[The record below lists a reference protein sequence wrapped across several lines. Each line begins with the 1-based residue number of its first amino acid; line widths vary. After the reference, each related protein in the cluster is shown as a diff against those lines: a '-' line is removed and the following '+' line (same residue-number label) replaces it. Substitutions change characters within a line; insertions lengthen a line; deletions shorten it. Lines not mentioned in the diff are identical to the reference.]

1 MVLGVILTVVISIV
15 AAIVSALS
23 LRRYDQEKVATSEGD
38 ISACIDQLTEF
49 EKKAAAGTI
58 DGNEADVTRADIK
71 RRILS
76 AGRTEKLDRA
86 RLSLSKRNLAV
97 VAVAGIAIVGSFGLY
112 AWNNDLANSITSMQL
127 GSRNSTSVV
136 DQLAAA
142 TAALPPGPL
151 FLQNQQRGRVQG
163 QQQATLGSVEE
174 MIDRVVQRLKR
185 NPKDVEG
192 WRVLGWSYF
201 NTDRFEESSAAYAK
215 AIELSPNNAELRSAY
230 GEALVRAAAG
240 NVTDEAKAVFERT
253 LQLNPAD
260 SRAHFFIGL
269 SKEQAGDKMFAL
281 NDWIAILNHG
291 DSSEPWF
298 ADLTQRA
305 NKLGQDVGV
314 DVSSLLHRGNA
325 ETTGGVLGSL
335 EKQQPAAPDAARKT
349 EPTAEDVRNAEA
361 MAPTDRAAMI
371 RGMVDRLA
379 ARLEETPNDVE
390 GWIKLIRSRK
400 ILGENDAAEEAL
412 HRALDIFKG
421 APQEQEKT
429 VTVGHGLGL
438 LQ

>member
-1 MVLGVILTVVISIV
+1 MVLGVILTIVISIV

-23 LRRYDQEKVATSEGD
+23 LRGYDQEKVAASEGE
-38 ISACIDQLTEF
+38 ITACIDQLTEL
-49 EKKAAAGTI
+49 EKKTAAGTI

-151 FLQNQQRGRVQG
+151 FLQNQPRGRVQG
-163 QQQATLGSVEE
+163 QQQATLGSVDE

-269 SKEQAGDKMFAL
+269 SKEQAGDKMSAL

-335 EKQQPAAPDAARKT
+335 EKQQSAAPDAARKT

-412 HRALDIFKG
+412 HRALDIFKS
-421 APQEQEKT
+421 APQEQEKI

>member
-97 VAVAGIAIVGSFGLY
+97 VAVAGIAIVGSFGLH

-142 TAALPPGPL
+142 TAALPPGP
-151 FLQNQQRGRVQG
+151 FSQNQRQGRVQG

-269 SKEQAGDKMFAL
+269 SKEQAGDKMSAL
-281 NDWIAILNHG
+281 NDWIAILNHA

-305 NKLGQDVGV
+305 NKLGQDIGV
-314 DVSSLLHRGNA
+314 DVSDLLHRENA
-325 ETTGGVLGSL
+325 ETTGGALGL
-335 EKQQPAAPDAARKT
+335 FEKQQTADRSAARKT
-349 EPTAEDVRNAEA
+349 EPTAEDVSNAEA

-400 ILGENDAAEEAL
+400 ILGENDAAEEAF

-421 APQEQEKT
+421 APQEQEKI

>member
-38 ISACIDQLTEF
+38 ISACIDQLTEL

-76 AGRTEKLDRA
+76 AGRTEKLDMA

-163 QQQATLGSVEE
+163 QQQATLGSVDE

-269 SKEQAGDKMFAL
+269 SKEQAGDKMSAL

-335 EKQQPAAPDAARKT
+335 EKQQSAAPDAARKT

-371 RGMVDRLA
+371 RGMVDRLV

-400 ILGENDAAEEAL
+400 ILGENDAAEEAF

-421 APQEQEKT
+421 APQEQEKI

>member
-38 ISACIDQLTEF
+38 ISACIDQLTEL

-97 VAVAGIAIVGSFGLY
+97 VAVAGIAIVGSFGLH

-269 SKEQAGDKMFAL
+269 SKEQAGDKMSAL

-335 EKQQPAAPDAARKT
+335 EKQQSAAPDAARKT

-421 APQEQEKT
+421 APQEQEKI

>member
-38 ISACIDQLTEF
+38 ISACIDQLTEL

-71 RRILS
+71 RRILR
-76 AGRTEKLDRA
+76 AGRTEKLDMA

-97 VAVAGIAIVGSFGLY
+97 VALAGIAIVGSFGLH

-163 QQQATLGSVEE
+163 QQQATLGSVDE

-269 SKEQAGDKMFAL
+269 SKEQAGDKMSAL

-335 EKQQPAAPDAARKT
+335 EKQQSAAPDAARKT

-361 MAPTDRAAMI
+361 MAPTDREAMI

-421 APQEQEKT
+421 APQEQEKI

>member
-38 ISACIDQLTEF
+38 ISACIDQLTEL

-76 AGRTEKLDRA
+76 AGRTEKLDMA

-142 TAALPPGPL
+142 TAALPPRPL

-163 QQQATLGSVEE
+163 QQQATLGSVDE

-269 SKEQAGDKMFAL
+269 SKEQAGDKMSAL

-335 EKQQPAAPDAARKT
+335 EKQQSAAPDAARKT

-421 APQEQEKT
+421 APQEQEKI

>member
-23 LRRYDQEKVATSEGD
+23 LRRYDREKVATSEGE
-38 ISACIDQLTEF
+38 ISACIDQLTEL

-58 DGNEADVTRADIK
+58 DGNEAEVTRADIK

-97 VAVAGIAIVGSFGLY
+97 VALAGIAIVGSFGLY

-127 GSRNSTSVV
+127 GSRNSTSVA
-136 DQLAAA
+136 DQLATA

-151 FLQNQQRGRVQG
+151 FLQNQRQGRVQG
-163 QQQATLGSVEE
+163 QQQATLGSVDE

-269 SKEQAGDKMFAL
+269 SKEQAGDKMSAL
-281 NDWIAILNHG
+281 NDWIAILNHAN
-291 DSSEPWF
+291 SSEPWF

-335 EKQQPAAPDAARKT
+335 EKQQSAAPDAARKT

-390 GWIKLIRSRK
+390 GWIKLIHSRK

-421 APQEQEKT
+421 APQEQEKI

>member
-76 AGRTEKLDRA
+76 ASRTQTLDTA

-97 VAVAGIAIVGSFGLY
+97 VAVAGIAIVGSFGLH

-163 QQQATLGSVEE
+163 QQQATLGSVDE

-269 SKEQAGDKMFAL
+269 SKEQAGDKMSAL

-335 EKQQPAAPDAARKT
+335 EKQQSAAPDAARKT

-421 APQEQEKT
+421 APQEQEKI

>member
-38 ISACIDQLTEF
+38 ISACIDQLTEL

-76 AGRTEKLDRA
+76 AGRTEKLDMA

-97 VAVAGIAIVGSFGLY
+97 VAVAGVAIVGSFGLY

-163 QQQATLGSVEE
+163 QQQATLGSVDE
-174 MIDRVVQRLKR
+174 MIDRVVRRLKR

-269 SKEQAGDKMFAL
+269 SKEQAGDKMSAL

-335 EKQQPAAPDAARKT
+335 EKQQSAAPDAARKT

-400 ILGENDAAEEAL
+400 ILGENDAAEEAF

-421 APQEQEKT
+421 APQEQEKI

>member
-97 VAVAGIAIVGSFGLY
+97 VAVAGIAIVGSFGLH

-269 SKEQAGDKMFAL
+269 SKEQAGDKMSAL

-335 EKQQPAAPDAARKT
+335 EKQQSAAPDAARKT

-421 APQEQEKT
+421 APQEQEKI

>member
-97 VAVAGIAIVGSFGLY
+97 VAVAGIAIVGSFGLH

-163 QQQATLGSVEE
+163 QQQATLGSVDE

-269 SKEQAGDKMFAL
+269 SKEQAGDKMSAL

-335 EKQQPAAPDAARKT
+335 EKQQSAAPDAARKT

-421 APQEQEKT
+421 APQEQEKI

>member
-97 VAVAGIAIVGSFGLY
+97 VAVAGIAIVGSFGLH

-163 QQQATLGSVEE
+163 QQQATLGSVDE

-185 NPKDVEG
+185 NPKDVEA

-269 SKEQAGDKMFAL
+269 SKEQAGDKMSAL
-281 NDWIAILNHG
+281 NDWIAILNHAN
-291 DSSEPWF
+291 SSEPWF

-305 NKLGQDVGV
+305 NKLGQDLGV

-335 EKQQPAAPDAARKT
+335 EKQQSATPDAARKT
-349 EPTAEDVRNAEA
+349 EPTAVVVCNAVA
-361 MAPTDRAAMI
+361 LAPSDRAAMI
-371 RGMVDRLA
+371 RGLVDRLA

-400 ILGENDAAEEAL
+400 ILGENDAAEEAF

-421 APQEQEKT
+421 APQEQEKI

>member
-76 AGRTEKLDRA
+76 AGRTEKLDMA

-97 VAVAGIAIVGSFGLY
+97 VAVAGIAIVGSFGLH

-163 QQQATLGSVEE
+163 QQQATLGSVDE

-269 SKEQAGDKMFAL
+269 SKEQAGDKMSAL

-335 EKQQPAAPDAARKT
+335 EKQQSAAPDAARKT

-400 ILGENDAAEEAL
+400 ILGENDAAEEAF

-421 APQEQEKT
+421 APQEQEKI

>member
-38 ISACIDQLTEF
+38 ISACIDQLTEL

-76 AGRTEKLDRA
+76 AGRTEKLDMA

-240 NVTDEAKAVFERT
+240 NVTDQAKAVFERT

-269 SKEQAGDKMFAL
+269 SKEQAGDKMSAL

-335 EKQQPAAPDAARKT
+335 EKQQSAAPDASRKT

-421 APQEQEKT
+421 APQEQEKI

>member
-97 VAVAGIAIVGSFGLY
+97 VAVAGIAIVGSFGLH

-163 QQQATLGSVEE
+163 QQQATLSSVDE

-269 SKEQAGDKMFAL
+269 SKEQAGDKMSAL

-335 EKQQPAAPDAARKT
+335 EKQQSAAPDAARKT

-400 ILGENDAAEEAL
+400 ILGENDAAEEAF

-421 APQEQEKT
+421 APQEQEKI

>member
-136 DQLAAA
+136 DQLATA

-163 QQQATLGSVEE
+163 QQQATLGSVDE

-269 SKEQAGDKMFAL
+269 SKEQAGDKMSAL

-335 EKQQPAAPDAARKT
+335 EKQQSAAPDAARKT

-400 ILGENDAAEEAL
+400 ILGENDAAEEAF

-421 APQEQEKT
+421 APQEQEKI

>member
-38 ISACIDQLTEF
+38 ISACIDQLTEL

-76 AGRTEKLDRA
+76 AGRTEKLDMA

-142 TAALPPGPL
+142 TAALPPRPL

-163 QQQATLGSVEE
+163 QQQATLGSVDE

-269 SKEQAGDKMFAL
+269 SKEQAGDKMSAL

-335 EKQQPAAPDAARKT
+335 EKQQSAAPDAARKT

-400 ILGENDAAEEAL
+400 ILGENDAAEEAF

-421 APQEQEKT
+421 APQEQEKI

>member
-97 VAVAGIAIVGSFGLY
+97 VAVAGIAIVGSFGLH

-163 QQQATLGSVEE
+163 QQQATLGSVDE

-269 SKEQAGDKMFAL
+269 SKEQAGDKMSAL

-335 EKQQPAAPDAARKT
+335 EKQQSAAPDAARKT

-371 RGMVDRLA
+371 RGMVDRLV

-421 APQEQEKT
+421 APQEQEKI

>member
-1 MVLGVILTVVISIV
+1 
-15 AAIVSALS
+15 VSALS

-38 ISACIDQLTEF
+38 ISACIDQLTEL

-97 VAVAGIAIVGSFGLY
+97 VAVAGIAIVGSFGLH

-163 QQQATLGSVEE
+163 QQQATLGSVDE

-240 NVTDEAKAVFERT
+240 NVTDQAKAVFERT

-269 SKEQAGDKMFAL
+269 SKEQAGDKMSAL
-281 NDWIAILNHG
+281 NDWIAILNHA

-335 EKQQPAAPDAARKT
+335 EKQQSAAPDAARKT

-371 RGMVDRLA
+371 RGMVDRLV

-400 ILGENDAAEEAL
+400 ILGENDAAEEAF

-421 APQEQEKT
+421 APQEQEKI